1 MNVSTQAET
10 EFARSPFCSIWSL
23 GGLDDAYSYWE
34 GSSALLSPPIQMLI
48 SSGSTLTDIPRIMFY

>member
-10 EFARSPFCSIWSL
+10 EFAHSPFCSIWSL
-23 GGLDDAYSYWE
+23 GGLDDAHSYWE